1 MVVKLYKKYCIYN
14 IKNKIQD
21 KITKETYRNNDK
33 YFIRNRKMNFEKV
46 ILYGLNKRGLTSK
59 MEIEDFTELINMT
72 DISSPAVLK
81 QRLKL
86 NGKIYL
92 DMMQENLKGFYEE
105 FKDEVKLFNGYIL
118 SAIDG
123 SDFEIPNTKLTRE
136 KYNELH
142 QEETVSRATISN
154 MFDVLNHYVM
164 DTVID
169 KYDASERQM
178 AQKNYNNVKKLEL
191 PYPIIRTM
199 DRGYGSLVDM
209 YYSNKNNDKYV
220 VRLKKSDFKKQ
231 IQNMESNDEIINIE
245 YQYDRI
251 RYYKDEYP
259 EFYKIMEETKEN
271 IKLRIVILD
280 SKNGEKVILAT
291 NLSKED
297 FDYEKMVELYRL
309 RWGIELNYHIL
320 KESLKIET
328 ITSSN
333 DIIIYQDIYSQM
345 LVYNLIQTFKQDAEK
360 NIDQS
365 KYKNEMK
372 INMNMATGFVKKAL
386 VKIILEKNINKQNRM
401 FELLE
406 QKIEKYLIPIK
417 KDRHYPRNKNKKNKY
432 SINKR
437 KSF

>member
-1 MVVKLYKKYCIYN
+1 MYKKYCIDK
-14 IKNKIQD
+14 IKNKID
-21 KITKETYRNNDK
+21 NNNAKIEYRNGDNS
-33 YFIRNRKMNFEKV
+33 FIRRRKMNFENV

-59 MEIEDFTELINMT
+59 MEIEDFTELVNMT
-72 DISSPAVLK
+72 DISAPAVLK

-92 DMMQENLKGFYEE
+92 DMMKENLKGFYTE
-105 FKDEVKLFNGYIL
+105 FKSEVKLFKGYIL
-118 SAIDG
+118 TAIDG
-123 SDFEIPNTKLTRE
+123 SDFEIPNTKLVKE
-136 KYNELH
+136 KYNEFH
-142 QEETVSRATISN
+142 PEESVARATISN
-154 MFDVLNHYVM
+154 MFDVLNHYIM
-164 DTVID
+164 DTIIG
-169 KYDASERQM
+169 KYDYSERKM
-178 AQKNYNNVKKLEL
+178 AKENYDNIIKMEL

-199 DRGYGSLVDM
+199 DRGYSSIVDM
-209 YYSNKNNDKYV
+209 FYSNKNDDKYV

-231 IQNMESNDEIINIE
+231 IQNMKSNDEIIKIP

-259 EFYKIMEETKEN
+259 EFYKIMEETKED
-271 IKLRIVILD
+271 IEVRIVIINNKD
-280 SKNGEKVILAT
+280 GEKIILAT
-291 NLSKED
+291 NLSKEEFSYD
-297 FDYEKMVELYRL
+297 VMIELYKL
-309 RWGIELNYHIL
+309 RWEIELNYHCL

-345 LVYNLIQTFKQDAEK
+345 LVYNLIQAFKQDAEK
-360 NIDQS
+360 NIDQT

-372 INMNMATGFVKKAL
+372 VNMNMAVGFVKKAL
-386 VKIILEKNINKQNRM
+386 VKIIIEENKHKQNRM
-401 FELLE
+401 FDLLE

-417 KDRHYPRNKNKKNKY
+417 KDRHYPRKKDKKNKY

>member
-1 MVVKLYKKYCIYN
+1 MYKKYCIN
-14 IKNKIQD
+14 KLKNKLQD
-21 KITKETYRNNDK
+21 NIIKEIYRNNDK
-33 YFIRNRKMNFEKV
+33 HFIRNRKMNFEKV

-123 SDFEIPNTKLTRE
+123 SDFEIPNTKLARA

-142 QEETVSRATISN
+142 QEETVARATISN
-154 MFDVLNHYVM
+154 MFDVLNHYIM
-164 DTVID
+164 DTVIN
-169 KYDASERQM
+169 KYDFSERKM
-178 AQKNYNNVKKLEL
+178 AQENYNNVKKLEL

-199 DRGYGSLVDM
+199 DRGYGSIVDM

-231 IQNMESNDEIINIE
+231 IQNMKSNDEIIKIQ

-259 EFYKIMEETKEN
+259 EFYKIMEETKED
-271 IKLRIVILD
+271 IEIRIIIFD
-280 SKNGEKVILAT
+280 SKDGKKIILAT
-291 NLSKED
+291 NLSKEE
-297 FDYEKMVELYRL
+297 FDYEKMFELYKL
-309 RWGIELNYHIL
+309 RWEIELNYHSL

-345 LVYNLIQTFKQDAEK
+345 LVYNLIQAFKQDTEK
-360 NIDQS
+360 KIDQT

-372 INMNMATGFVKKAL
+372 VNMNMATGFVKKAL
-386 VKIILEKNINKQNRM
+386 IKIILEDNIDKQNRM
-401 FELLE
+401 LELLE

-417 KDRHYPRNKNKKNKY
+417 KGRHYPRNKNKKNKH

>member
-1 MVVKLYKKYCIYN
+1 MYKKYCIEKLK
-14 IKNKIQD
+14 IKMQDESEKI
-21 KITKETYRNNDK
+21 K
-33 YFIRNRKMNFEKV
+33 YKNSENSFIRNRKMNFEKV
-46 ILYGLNKRGLTSK
+46 VLYGLNKRGLTSK

-105 FKDEVKLFNGYIL
+105 FKSEVKLFKGYIL

-123 SDFEIPNTKLTRE
+123 SDFEIPNTKCVRE

-142 QEETVSRATISN
+142 PEEVVARATISN
-154 MFDVLNHYVM
+154 MYDVLNHYVM
-164 DTVID
+164 DTIIGV
-169 KYDASERQM
+169 YDASERKM
-178 AQKNYNNVKKLEL
+178 AKENYENIKKLQL

-199 DRGYGSLVDM
+199 DRGYISLPDM
-209 YYSNKNNDKYV
+209 YYGIKNDDKFV
-220 VRLKKSDFKKQ
+220 VRLRNKDFNSQTAKMK
-231 IQNMESNDEIINIE
+231 SNDEYITIP
-245 YQYDRI
+245 YQYDRV
-251 RYYKDEYP
+251 RYYRKEYP
-259 EFYKIMEETKEN
+259 EFYEIMENTKED
-271 IKLRIVILD
+271 IKVRIVIINN
-280 SKNGEKVILAT
+280 KKGEKIKLAT
-291 NLSKED
+291 NLTQEEIN
-297 FDYEKMVELYRL
+297 YENMIELYKL
-309 RWGIELNYHIL
+309 RWEIELNYHSL

-345 LVYNLIQTFKQDAEK
+345 LVYNLIQAFKQDAEK
-360 NIDQS
+360 NINQT

-372 INMNMATGFVKKAL
+372 INMNMAVGFVKKAL
-386 VKIILEKNINKQNRM
+386 VKIVLEEDINKQNRM

-417 KDRHYPRNKNKKNKY
+417 RDRHYPRNKNKKNKY

>member
-1 MVVKLYKKYCIYN
+1 MYKKYCIYN
-14 IKNKIQD
+14 IKNKIQA

-142 QEETVSRATISN
+142 QEETVARATISN

-271 IKLRIVILD
+271 IKLRIVIFD

-297 FDYEKMVELYRL
+297 FDYEKMFELYRL
-309 RWGIELNYHIL
+309 RWEIELNYHSL

>member
-1 MVVKLYKKYCIYN
+1 MYRKYCISE
-14 IKNKIQD
+14 IKTKIQS
-21 KITKETYRNNDK
+21 KSTKEIYRNSDK
-33 YFIRNRKMNFEKV
+33 HFIRNRKMNFEKV

-59 MEIEDFTELINMT
+59 MEIEDFAELINMT

-92 DMMQENLKGFYEE
+92 DMMQDNLKGFYEK
-105 FKDEVKLFNGYIL
+105 FQNDVKLFNGYIL

-136 KYNELH
+136 NYNELH
-142 QEETVSRATISN
+142 PNESVSRATISN

-164 DTVID
+164 DTIIN
-169 KYDASERQM
+169 KYDASERKM
-178 AQKNYNNVKKLEL
+178 AQENYSNIKKLNL

-199 DRGYGSLVDM
+199 DRGYSSLVDM
-209 YYSNKNNDKYV
+209 YYSNKSNDKYV
-220 VRLKKSDFKKQ
+220 VRLKKNDFKKQ
-231 IQNMESNDEIINIE
+231 IQNMKSNDEIIKIE

-251 RYYKDEYP
+251 RYYKDDYP
-259 EFYKIMEETKEN
+259 EFYKIMEETKET
-271 IKLRIVILD
+271 IELRIVIFD
-280 SKNGEKVILAT
+280 SKDGEKILLAT
-291 NLSKED
+291 NLSKEEIN
-297 FDYEKMVELYRL
+297 YEKMFELYKL
-309 RWGIELNYHIL
+309 RWEIELNYHSL
-320 KESLKIET
+320 KESLKIEM

-345 LVYNLIQTFKQDAEK
+345 LVYNLIQAFKQDAEK
-360 NIDQS
+360 NIDQT
-365 KYKNEMK
+365 KYKNKMK

-386 VKIILEKNINKQNRM
+386 VKIILEENIDKQNRM

-406 QKIEKYLIPIK
+406 QKIEKYLVPIK
-417 KDRHYPRNKNKKNKY
+417 KNRHYPRNKNKKNKY

>member
-297 FDYEKMVELYRL
+297 FDYEKMIELYRL
-309 RWGIELNYHIL
+309 RWEIELNYHIL

>member
-1 MVVKLYKKYCIYN
+1 MYKKYCIYN

-142 QEETVSRATISN
+142 QEETVARATISN

-169 KYDASERQM
+169 KYDVSERQM

-271 IKLRIVILD
+271 IKLRIVIFD

-297 FDYEKMVELYRL
+297 FDYEKMFELYRL
-309 RWGIELNYHIL
+309 RWEIELNYHSL

>member
-1 MVVKLYKKYCIYN
+1 MYRKYCISE
-14 IKNKIQD
+14 IKTKIQS
-21 KITKETYRNNDK
+21 KSTKEIYRNSDK
-33 YFIRNRKMNFEKV
+33 HFIRNRKMNFEKV

-59 MEIEDFTELINMT
+59 MEIEDFVELINMT
-72 DISSPAVLK
+72 DISAPAVLK

-92 DMMQENLKGFYEE
+92 DMMQDNLKGFYEK
-105 FKDEVKLFNGYIL
+105 FQNDVKLFNGYIL

-136 KYNELH
+136 NYNELH
-142 QEETVSRATISN
+142 PNESVSRATISN

-164 DTVID
+164 DTIIN
-169 KYDASERQM
+169 KYDASERKM
-178 AQKNYNNVKKLEL
+178 AQENYNNIKKLNL

-209 YYSNKNNDKYV
+209 YYSNKSNDKYV
-220 VRLKKSDFKKQ
+220 VRLKKNDFKKQ
-231 IQNMESNDEIINIE
+231 IQNMKSNDEIIKIE

-251 RYYKDEYP
+251 RYYKDDYP
-259 EFYKIMEETKEN
+259 EFYKIMEETKET
-271 IKLRIVILD
+271 IELRIVIFD
-280 SKNGEKVILAT
+280 SKDGEKILLAT
-291 NLSKED
+291 NLSKEEIN
-297 FDYEKMVELYRL
+297 YEKMIELYKL
-309 RWGIELNYHIL
+309 RWEIELNYHSL
-320 KESLKIET
+320 KESLKIEM

-345 LVYNLIQTFKQDAEK
+345 LVYNLIQAFKQDAEK
-360 NIDQS
+360 NIEQT
-365 KYKNEMK
+365 KYKNKMK

-386 VKIILEKNINKQNRM
+386 VKIILEENIDKQNRM

-406 QKIEKYLIPIK
+406 QKIEKYLVPIK
-417 KDRHYPRNKNKKNKY
+417 KNRHYPRNKNKKNKY

>member
-1 MVVKLYKKYCIYN
+1 MYKKYCISE
-14 IKNKIQD
+14 IKTKMQS
-21 KITKETYRNNDK
+21 KSTKEIYRNSDK

-92 DMMQENLKGFYEE
+92 DMMQDNLKGFYEK
-105 FKDEVKLFNGYIL
+105 FQNEVKLFNGYIL

-142 QEETVSRATISN
+142 PNESVSRATISN

-164 DTVID
+164 DTIID
-169 KYDASERQM
+169 KYDTSERKM
-178 AQKNYNNVKKLEL
+178 AQENYYNVKNLML

-199 DRGYGSLVDM
+199 DRGYASLVDM
-209 YYSNKNNDKYV
+209 YYSNKSDDKYV
-220 VRLKKSDFKKQ
+220 VRLKKNDFKKQ
-231 IQNMESNDEIINIE
+231 IQNMTSNDEIIKLE

-259 EFYKIMEETKEN
+259 EFYKIMEETKE
-271 IKLRIVILD
+271 IIEIRIVIFD
-280 SKNGEKVILAT
+280 SKDGEKIILAT
-291 NLSKED
+291 NLSKDE
-297 FDYEKMVELYRL
+297 FNYEKMFELYKL
-309 RWGIELNYHIL
+309 RWEIELNYHSL

-345 LVYNLIQTFKQDAEK
+345 LVYNLIQAFKQDAEK
-360 NIDQS
+360 NIDQT

-386 VKIILEKNINKQNRM
+386 VKIILEENIDKQNRM

-417 KDRHYPRNKNKKNKY
+417 KGRHYPRNKYKKNKY

>member
-1 MVVKLYKKYCIYN
+1 MYKKYCVYN

-21 KITKETYRNNDK
+21 KITKETYRNNNK

-105 FKDEVKLFNGYIL
+105 FKNEVKLFNGYIL

-142 QEETVSRATISN
+142 QEETVARATISN

-164 DTVID
+164 DTIIN
-169 KYDASERQM
+169 KYDASERKM
-178 AQKNYNNVKKLEL
+178 AQENYNNVKKLKL

-199 DRGYGSLVDM
+199 DRGYGSIVDM
-209 YYSNKNNDKYV
+209 YYSNKTNDKYV

-251 RYYKDEYP
+251 RHYKDEYP
-259 EFYKIMEETKEN
+259 EFYKIMEKTKET
-271 IKLRIVILD
+271 IKLRVVILD
-280 SKNGEKVILAT
+280 SKAGEKIILAT
-291 NLSKED
+291 NLSKEE

-309 RWGIELNYHIL
+309 RWEIELNYHSL
-320 KESLKIET
+320 KESLKIEM

-345 LVYNLIQTFKQDAEK
+345 LVHNLIQAFKQDAEK

-372 INMNMATGFVKKAL
+372 INMNMATGFVKKAF
-386 VKIILEKNINKQNRM
+386 VKIILEKNINKQNQM

-417 KDRHYPRNKNKKNKY
+417 KNRHYPRNKNKKNKY

>member
-1 MVVKLYKKYCIYN
+1 MYKKYCIN
-14 IKNKIQD
+14 NLRNKIQD
-21 KITKETYRNNDK
+21 NITKEIYRNNNK
-33 YFIRNRKMNFEKV
+33 HFTRNRKMNFEKV

-59 MEIEDFTELINMT
+59 MEIEEFTELINMT

-81 QRLKL
+81 QRIKL

-105 FKDEVKLFNGYIL
+105 FQNEVKLFNGYIL

-123 SDFEIPNTKLTRE
+123 SDFEIPNTKLVRE

-142 QEETVSRATISN
+142 QEETVARATISN

-164 DTVID
+164 DTIID
-169 KYDASERQM
+169 KYDTSERKM
-178 AQKNYNNVKKLEL
+178 AQRNYDNVKKLEL

-199 DRGYGSLVDM
+199 DRGYFSIVDM
-209 YYSNKNNDKYV
+209 YYSNKSNDKYV
-220 VRLKKSDFKKQ
+220 IRLRKTDFKKQ
-231 IQNMESNDEIINIE
+231 IQNMKSKDEIIKIP

-251 RYYKDEYP
+251 RYYKNEYP
-259 EFYKIMEETKEN
+259 DFYKIMEETKEE
-271 IKLRIVILD
+271 IDMRIIIID
-280 SKNGEKVILAT
+280 NAKGEKIILAT
-291 NLSKED
+291 NLSQEEIN
-297 FDYEKMVELYRL
+297 YEEMMELYKL
-309 RWGIELNYHIL
+309 RWEIELNYHCL

-333 DIIIYQDIYSQM
+333 DVIIYQDIYSQM
-345 LVYNLIQTFKQDAEK
+345 LVYNLIQAFKQDAEK
-360 NIDQS
+360 KIDQT
-365 KYKNEMK
+365 KYKNKMK

-386 VKIILEKNINKQNRM
+386 VKIILEENTDKQNQM
-401 FELLE
+401 FQLLE

-417 KDRHYPRNKNKKNKY
+417 KGRHYPRNKYKKNRY